1 MNKSKRFISK
11 IEISSTNLINI
22 LTYNLFHRACD
33 GPEAKFNDVNSTLF
47 FGYQEN
53 NFCVK
58 PTLNQNITNC
68 TWLSPNIINDY
79 ENCQSQDN
87 RIIYDDFEFETTI
100 ATEFDLVC
108 DQQYKVWIILLL
120 LFRIQSFTSFPL
132 R

>member
-1 MNKSKRFISK
+1 M
-11 IEISSTNLINI
+11 
-22 LTYNLFHRACD
+22 
-33 GPEAKFNDVNSTLF
+33 
-47 FGYQEN
+47 
-53 NFCVK
+53 K

-68 TWLSPNIINDY
+68 TWLNPNIINDY

-120 LFRIQSFTSFPL
+120 LFRAQSFISFAL